1 MKVDPLTPEET
12 AALDPGIRRLV
23 TLLRAH
29 GFETTDSGD
38 GVTKPRAAFA
48 EHPGWCERDLVEV
61 GILTMPHVHIRVSRD
76 MCDEAD
82 RLLCILRINCP
93 RAFGYRPFAFD
104 DAAIQATYSPF
115 DGIAL
120 LSVTGISDEDF
131 A

>member
-12 AALDPGIRRLV
+12 EALDPGIRRLV

-38 GVTKPRAAFA
+38 GETKPQALFRENPDWCDRDVEAA
-48 EHPGWCERDLVEV
+48 
-61 GILTMPHVHIRVSRD
+61 GILTTPHVHIYVRGN
-76 MCDEAD
+76 MLDEAD
-82 RLLCILRINCP
+82 RLLRVLRAELP
-93 RAFGYRPFAFD
+93 RAFGPRSLEFND
-104 DAAIQATYSPF
+104 VTIQATYSPL

-120 LSVTGISDEDF
+120 LSVTGISDKDL